1 MATAVSVREIDSGN
15 ITFYSTYDDAR
26 SAANAGDVI
35 SIFANL
41 NESIYLK
48 TGVDIYI
55 DPGTVIEV
63 TTSEPTI
70 FDGEG
75 AICNITGGG
84 IIKNSSNAGISIINN
99 GSIVNIE
106 CQMIESEGSAS
117 VVFDGADRCSLICD
131 SVFNQNGTAIN
142 VSNCLDLFMRI
153 GKVESG
159 TPEDPNGG
167 DPVISLASS
176 PGSIY
181 INEIICNG
189 YGSCINHISGTIAAN
204 ITNIYTLL
212 PANETPDT
220 ASPTILLAGEGDDP
234 DLTLYFDEIKNLNS
248 NEGDAVKITKGKANL
263 IGRKIMCIQGKS
275 LDLTDSIVSAFI
287 QCDEI
292 VSLTQGINIENSDEP
307 IIIDTSYI
315 EGNIGNDGVVK
326 SVSGSNYILRN
337 AKIKCTDETEDSI
350 CIYIDEGE
358 QNIEFENLILVTG
371 NLIDGE
377 TILRVGNNI
386 EIRNLNLFVNKS
398 INENLITL
406 LIGTG
411 MIVPEDYNY
420 KYIVS
425 DEIS

>member
-1 MATAVSVREIDSGN
+1 MSKIQNREGFIRLTSQVRDLRV
-15 ITFYSTYDDAR
+15 YK
-26 SAANAGDVI
+26 I
-35 SIFANL
+35 S
-41 NESIYLK
+41 
-48 TGVDIYI
+48 
-55 DPGTVIEV
+55 
-63 TTSEPTI
+63 
-70 FDGEG
+70 
-75 AICNITGGG
+75 
-84 IIKNSSNAGISIINN
+84 
-99 GSIVNIE
+99 
-106 CQMIESEGSAS
+106 
-117 VVFDGADRCSLICD
+117 
-131 SVFNQNGTAIN
+131 
-142 VSNCLDLFMRI
+142 
-153 GKVESG
+153 
-159 TPEDPNGG
+159 
-167 DPVISLASS
+167 
-176 PGSIY
+176 
-181 INEIICNG
+181 
-189 YGSCINHISGTIAAN
+189 
-204 ITNIYTLL
+204 
-212 PANETPDT
+212 
-220 ASPTILLAGEGDDP
+220 
-234 DLTLYFDEIKNLNS
+234 LTLYFDEIKNLNL
-248 NEGDAVKITKGKANL
+248 NEGDCVKITKGKANL
-263 IGRKIMCIQGKS
+263 IGRKIMCTQGKS

-292 VSLTQGINIENSDEP
+292 FSLTQGINIENSDEP

-377 TILRVGNNI
+377 TILRVGDNI

>member
-1 MATAVSVREIDSGN
+1 
-15 ITFYSTYDDAR
+15 
-26 SAANAGDVI
+26 
-35 SIFANL
+35 L
-41 NESIYLK
+41 
-48 TGVDIYI
+48 
-55 DPGTVIEV
+55 
-63 TTSEPTI
+63 
-70 FDGEG
+70 
-75 AICNITGGG
+75 
-84 IIKNSSNAGISIINN
+84 
-99 GSIVNIE
+99 
-106 CQMIESEGSAS
+106 
-117 VVFDGADRCSLICD
+117 
-131 SVFNQNGTAIN
+131 
-142 VSNCLDLFMRI
+142 
-153 GKVESG
+153 
-159 TPEDPNGG
+159 
-167 DPVISLASS
+167 
-176 PGSIY
+176 
-181 INEIICNG
+181 
-189 YGSCINHISGTIAAN
+189 
-204 ITNIYTLL
+204 
-212 PANETPDT
+212 
-220 ASPTILLAGEGDDP
+220 
-234 DLTLYFDEIKNLNS
+234 
-248 NEGDAVKITKGKANL
+248 NEGDCVKITKGKANL
-263 IGRKIMCIQGKS
+263 IGRKIMCTQGKS

-292 VSLTQGINIENSDEP
+292 FSLTQGINIENSDEP

-377 TILRVGNNI
+377 TILRVGDNI